1 MSNKRKTND
10 KDYQWLTSKQLR
22 AKYPTNKIRRH
33 FHDTLTS
40 AELPSV
46 DLPETASMPYH
57 KRLYQQVIHS
67 NLSDGE
73 LYGNIGAQLEQRGGL
88 DYYRGIL
95 TNKPDGTN
103 PNREDVVRV
112 GLSLLGMDDYGPLE
126 AYLNGEGDN
135 PLFNNPLMQQNH
147 DVVDLTGDEVIDL
160 TGGSVFNF
168 DVPSLLTEKAQLAHN
183 VLTRGNTAES
193 LLATESLNKRIE
205 QVKDIYRPF
214 NKKRATKKPT
224 IRRKR

>member
-1 MSNKRKTND
+1 
-10 KDYQWLTSKQLR
+10 
-22 AKYPTNKIRRH
+22 
-33 FHDTLTS
+33 
-40 AELPSV
+40 
-46 DLPETASMPYH
+46 MPYH
-57 KRLYQQVIHS
+57 TRLYHSVMHS

-73 LYGNIGAQLEQRGGL
+73 LYGNIGANIEKRGGL
-88 DYYRGIL
+88 DGLNYYRGIL
-95 TNKPDGTN
+95 SNKPDGTA
-103 PNREDVVRV
+103 PNRDDVVRV

-135 PLFNNPLMQQNH
+135 PLFYNPLMQQNN

-168 DVPSLLTEKAQLAHN
+168 DVPSLLTEKALLAHN

-193 LLATESLNKRIE
+193 LLASESLNKRIG
-205 QVKDIYRPF
+205 QVTDMYRPF